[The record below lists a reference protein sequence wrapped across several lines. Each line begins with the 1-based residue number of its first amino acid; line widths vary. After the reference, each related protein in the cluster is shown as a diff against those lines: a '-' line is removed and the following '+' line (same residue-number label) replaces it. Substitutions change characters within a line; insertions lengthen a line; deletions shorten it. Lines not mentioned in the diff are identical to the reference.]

1 MKQTKNKKQRQVTK
15 TMAIISKIKLMN
27 AMIAADLGVM
37 ALAKSGVQQP
47 QISKFLQV
55 DSKCQLMTL
64 KKLATALN
72 VEPTTLLADNF
83 LKECF

>member
-1 MKQTKNKKQRQVTK
+1 
-15 TMAIISKIKLMN
+15 MAIISMIKLLS
-27 AMIAADLGVM
+27 ATIAADLGVM
-37 ALAKSGVQQP
+37 ALAKASGVQQP

-72 VEPTTLLADNF
+72 VEPTTLLA
-83 LKECF
+83 E

>member
-1 MKQTKNKKQRQVTK
+1 
-15 TMAIISKIKLMN
+15 MAIISKIKLMN

-37 ALAKSGVQQP
+37 ALAKASGVQQP

-72 VEPTTLLADNF
+72 VEPTTLLA
-83 LKECF
+83 E